1 MSISQNT
8 SLFKDELTN
17 SKIYTSII
25 NSNET
30 KSELIT
36 IKIRIRQY
44 SIKQTL
50 TNTSNSNSNQKNK
63 DKKEN
68 SYSKIRISLVAFM
81 NFPIFKN
88 EILLQQGNYN
98 KEINKVYLINEKDN
112 EQVSFESSEEW
123 EEYFQVN
130 YSFINKGNLKFEYS
144 LKSTNRI
151 EIEKSIQSKGH
162 EFILEFIDYMR
173 NILVSNDDA
182 KHKLNKFLYEKK
194 IIIPDTEKQVFSSVG
209 FSNVN
214 TSGNEEFNLI
224 VYDVLFKTLKSNAF
238 YYKKISGLLDNNT
251 TCGSSSDINQSQIP
265 DFEEFFDEKDK
276 ENSN

>member
-25 NSNET
+25 NSTET

-50 TNTSNSNSNQKNK
+50 TNTPNSNSIQNII

-68 SYSKIRISLVAFM
+68 SFSKIRISLVAFM

-88 EILLQQGNYN
+88 EILLQQGNFN
-98 KEINKVYLINEKDN
+98 KEINKVYLIKEKDN
-112 EQVSFESSEEW
+112 EQVSFETSEEW

-130 YSFINKGNLKFEYS
+130 YSFNKGNLKFEYS
-144 LKSTNRI
+144 LKSSNRI
-151 EIEKSIQSKGH
+151 EIERSIQSKGH
-162 EFILEFIDYMR
+162 EFILEFIDYMK
-173 NILVSNDDA
+173 ILLVSNDDV
-182 KHKLNKFLYEKK
+182 KHKFNKFLYEKK
-194 IIIPDTEKQVFSSVG
+194 VIIPENHVFSSVDY
-209 FSNVN
+209 SNVN
-214 TSGNEEFNLI
+214 NSGNEELNLI
-224 VYDVLFKTLKSNAF
+224 VYDILFKTLKSNACYF
-238 YYKKISGLLDNNT
+238 KKISGLLDNNT
-251 TCGSSSDINQSQIP
+251 TCGSSSDINKSQIP
-265 DFEEFFDEKDK
+265 DFEMFFDEKNK